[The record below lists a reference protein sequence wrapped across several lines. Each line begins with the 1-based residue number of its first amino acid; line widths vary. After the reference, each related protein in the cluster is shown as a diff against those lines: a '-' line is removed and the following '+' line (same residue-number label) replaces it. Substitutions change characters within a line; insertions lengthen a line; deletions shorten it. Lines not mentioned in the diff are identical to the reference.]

1 MGTIMRQP
9 TLAVLIIALVIGL
22 SLFRLKYKVMSLEQH
37 HNQVKR
43 SIHDNMES
51 LHVLK
56 AEWAHLND
64 PKRLQTL
71 AVKYL
76 DIGPLKKTQL
86 VSFDDVATGG
96 GNVYDKAALD
106 KLIADAVADQQP
118 ERD

>member
-1 MGTIMRQP
+1 MMRRS
-9 TLAVLIIALVIGL
+9 TLTVLGIALVIGL

-37 HNQVKR
+37 HSQVKK
-43 SIHDNMES
+43 SIQENTEA

-64 PKRLQTL
+64 PRRLQKL
-71 AVKYL
+71 SEKYL
-76 DIGPLKKTQL
+76 KINPLQKTQL
-86 VSFDDVATGG
+86 ISFADVATGG

-118 ERD
+118 DND